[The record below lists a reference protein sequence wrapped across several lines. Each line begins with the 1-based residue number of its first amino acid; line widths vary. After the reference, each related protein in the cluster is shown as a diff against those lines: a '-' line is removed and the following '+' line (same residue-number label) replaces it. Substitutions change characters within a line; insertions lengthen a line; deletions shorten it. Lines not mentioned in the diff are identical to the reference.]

1 MMYDQMSLYFLS
13 TKLIEIAAHCTE
25 MLLLSWL
32 HLNLY

>member
-25 MLLLSWL
+25 MLLLFVASS
-32 HLNLY
+32 